1 MPTAREP
8 NIVYE
13 DREGIRVIHIREER
27 LGDSIMPEAFKQAM
41 LASIEGVSMAAVD
54 LSESAYMAS
63 EQIGKLISFNRQ
75 ARDQGTRVV
84 YYDMQPFM
92 RDTFHE
98 MRLDTV
104 FEIYEDLDEA
114 MAALRR

>member
-13 DREGIRVIHIREER
+13 DRDGIRVIHIKEQR
-27 LGDSIMPEAFKQAM
+27 LSDPIRPEAFKQAM

-63 EQIGKLISFNRQ
+63 EQIGKLISFSRQ

-84 YYDMQPFM
+84 YCDMQPFM
-92 RDTFHE
+92 RDTFRE
-98 MRLDTV
+98 MKLDTV
-104 FEIYEDLDEA
+104 FEIYESLEEA
-114 MAALRR
+114 MAALGR